1 MPGPADA
8 SVEAML
14 LKVLIQLIV
23 IIAASRIAGVAFRK
37 LGQPQVCGEVAAG
50 LILGPSLLGK
60 LAPDFFSSVFSA
72 STGPVLN
79 ILSQLGLILLMF
91 LVGLEFDFAHL
102 KTYGRTAAATSIM
115 GIALPFGLGILLAQ
129 IIHPWVAPETNKIGF
144 ALLLATALAI
154 TAISVL
160 SCILM
165 ELNLQRTSIGS
176 ITITAA
182 AVDDVAGWTILTI
195 ATAVVRSEFRVS
207 HAAATITEAAAFCA
221 IMLFA
226 VRPLLRKWIQHTR
239 REDGAEPSLTT
250 IAVLIVLLLGAAA
263 ITNLIGIFS
272 IFGAFLT
279 GTLLHDEREF
289 AQAIGLRLRD
299 FTTTFFLP
307 IFFTYTGLR
316 TDIGSMSGALL
327 WAVAALILAA
337 AIVGKLGGCAL
348 AARFVG
354 GLSWRDS
361 VTIGVLMN
369 TRGLMELIVIN
380 LGYELHVFPRSV
392 FFMLVLMTL
401 VTTYMTT
408 PLVRRVIRNT
418 ELDHF
423 VQESPFVVGHRK
435 AEIARARR

>member
-1 MPGPADA
+1 MSGPADA
-8 SVEAML
+8 NVETML

-23 IIAASRIAGVAFRK
+23 IISASRLAGVAFRK

-60 LAPDFFSSVFSA
+60 LAPEFFSSVFSTA
-72 STGPVLN
+72 TGPVLN
-79 ILSQLGLILLMF
+79 VLSQLGLILLMF

-102 KTYGRTAAATSIM
+102 KTYGKTAAATSIA
-115 GIALPFGLGILLAQ
+115 GIALPFGLGILVAQ
-129 IIHPWVAPETNKIGF
+129 LVHPWVAPETNKIGF

-154 TAISVL
+154 TAIPVL
-160 SCILM
+160 SRIMM
-165 ELNLQRTSIGS
+165 ELNLQRTSIGT

-195 ATAVVRSEFRVS
+195 ATAVVRSEFRVT
-207 HAAATITEAAAFCA
+207 HAVATIAEAAVFCA
-221 IMLFA
+221 VMLFA
-226 VRPLLRKWIQHTR
+226 VRPVLRKWIQHTR
-239 REDGAEPSLTT
+239 REDGTEPSLTT
-250 IAVLIVLLLGAAA
+250 IAVLIVLVLGAAA

-289 AQAIGLRLRD
+289 AEAITLRLRD

-316 TDIGSMSGALL
+316 TDIGSMTGALL
-327 WAVAALILAA
+327 WAVAGLIIAA
-337 AIVGKLGGCAL
+337 AIVGKLVGCGL

-354 GLSWRDS
+354 SLSWRDS
-361 VTIGVLMN
+361 LTIGILMN

-408 PLVRRVIRNT
+408 PLVRRAIRNT
-418 ELDHF
+418 ELEQL
-423 VQESPFVVGHRK
+423 VQESSFVLGHRK
-435 AEIARARR
+435 AVRVQQRQ

>member
-1 MPGPADA
+1 MSGPADA
-8 SVEAML
+8 SVETML

-60 LAPDFFSSVFSA
+60 LAPGFFASVFSP

-102 KTYGRTAAATSIM
+102 KTYGRTAAATSIV
-115 GIALPFGLGILLAQ
+115 GIALPFGLGVLLAQ
-129 IIHPWVAPETNKIGF
+129 VIHPLVAPETNKIGF

-154 TAISVL
+154 TAIPVL
-160 SCILM
+160 SRIMM
-165 ELNLQRTSIGS
+165 ELNLQRTPIGS

-182 AVDDVAGWTILTI
+182 AVDDVAGWTILMI
-195 ATAVVRSEFRVS
+195 ATAVVRSQFRAS
-207 HAAATITEAAAFCA
+207 HALATIAEAAGFCA
-221 IMLFA
+221 VMLFV
-226 VRPLLRKWIQHTR
+226 VRPVLKKWIRRSR

-250 IAVLIVLLLGAAA
+250 IAVLIVLVLGAAA
-263 ITNLIGIFS
+263 VTNVIGIFS

-289 AQAIGLRLRD
+289 ANAIALRLRD

-316 TDIGSMSGALL
+316 TDIGSMSGGLL
-327 WAVAALILAA
+327 WAIAGLIVLAA
-337 AIVGKLGGCAL
+337 IAGKLGGCAL
-348 AARFVG
+348 AARYIG

-361 VTIGVLMN
+361 ATIGILMN

-392 FFMLVLMTL
+392 YFMLVVMTL

-408 PLVRRVIRNT
+408 PLVRRAIRNT
-418 ELDHF
+418 ELERL
-423 VQESPFVVGHRK
+423 VLESPFVLGHRK
-435 AEIARARR
+435 AARVQPRQ

>member
-1 MPGPADA
+1 MAGPADA
-8 SVEAML
+8 SVETMM

-60 LAPDFFSSVFSA
+60 LAPEFFNSVFSP
-72 STGPVLN
+72 STGPILN

-102 KTYGRTAAATSIM
+102 KTHGKTAAATSIA

-144 ALLLATALAI
+144 SLFLATALAI
-154 TAISVL
+154 TAIPVL
-160 SCILM
+160 SRILM
-165 ELNLQRTSIGS
+165 ELNLQRTSLGS

-182 AVDDVAGWTILTI
+182 AVNDVVGWIILTF
-195 ATAVVRSEFRVS
+195 ATAVVRSEFRLS
-207 HAAATITEAAAFCA
+207 QALATIAEAAVFCA
-221 IMLFA
+221 VMLFI

-239 REDGAEPSLTT
+239 REDGSEPSLTT
-250 IAVLIVLLLGAAA
+250 IAVLLILIFGAAA
-263 ITNLIGIFS
+263 ITNVIGIFS
-272 IFGAFLT
+272 IFGAFLV
-279 GTLLHDEREF
+279 GTLLNDEREF
-289 AQAIGLRLRD
+289 AHAIGLRLRD

-316 TDIGSMSGALL
+316 TDIGSMSGGLL
-327 WAVAALILAA
+327 WAVAGLIVVT
-337 AIVGKLGGCAL
+337 AIVGKLGGSAL

-361 VTIGVLMN
+361 LTIGILMN

-380 LGYELHVFPRSV
+380 LGYELQVFPRSV
-392 FFMLVLMTL
+392 YFMLVLMTL
-401 VTTYMTT
+401 ITTYMTT
-408 PLVRRVIRNT
+408 PLVRRAIRNT
-418 ELDHF
+418 DLEHLVQASVF
-423 VQESPFVVGHRK
+423 VQGHRK
-435 AEIARARR
+435 APRSQPRQ

>member
-1 MPGPADA
+1 VG
-8 SVEAML
+8 
-14 LKVLIQLIV
+14 IV
-23 IIAASRIAGVAFRK
+23 
-37 LGQPQVCGEVAAG
+37 
-50 LILGPSLLGK
+50 
-60 LAPDFFSSVFSA
+60 
-72 STGPVLN
+72 
-79 ILSQLGLILLMF
+79 
-91 LVGLEFDFAHL
+91 
-102 KTYGRTAAATSIM
+102 
-115 GIALPFGLGILLAQ
+115 LPFGLGILLAQ
-129 IIHPWVAPETNKIGF
+129 FIHPWVAPETNKVGF

-154 TAISVL
+154 TAIPVL
-160 SCILM
+160 SRIMM

-182 AVDDVAGWTILTI
+182 AVDDVAGWIILTI
-195 ATAVVRSEFRVS
+195 ATAVVRSEFQVT
-207 HAAATITEAAAFCA
+207 HAMATITEAAAFCA

-250 IAVLIVLLLGAAA
+250 IAVLIVLVLGAAA
-263 ITNLIGIFS
+263 ITNAIGIFS

-289 AQAIGLRLRD
+289 AQAIALRMRD

-327 WAVAALILAA
+327 WAVAGLIIVV

-348 AARFVG
+348 AARFAG

-361 VTIGVLMN
+361 ITIGILMN

-380 LGYELHVFPRSV
+380 LGYELGVFPRSV
-392 FFMLVLMTL
+392 YFMLVMMTL

-408 PLVRRVIRNT
+408 PLVRRAVRNT
-418 ELDHF
+418 QLDELVQQSSF
-423 VQESPFVVGHRK
+423 VLGHSGHRK
-435 AEIARARR
+435 AVRVQPRQ